1 MAEKAVS
8 KPRLSCEDRRASI
21 VGAAIRLFGEKGFR
35 GTTTREIAAAVGV
48 SEPILYE
55 HFNTKGDLYAAI
67 IDSSSHKGV
76 ELLAVLASRY
86 RDVEDDE
93 GFFTELGQLILKWYT
108 DDASF
113 IRLLLFSN
121 LEGHELKDLFFE
133 RQSSRVL
140 EIVAGYIERRIRNG
154 AMRAIDPALSA
165 RVFLG
170 MVSNY
175 ALHGIL
181 FRCGTLTGTNE
192 EILRG
197 MVGIFLNGTCI
208 EGKQ

>member
-181 FRCGTLTGTNE
+181 FRCVTLTGTNE